1 MERKGEEEEEDS
13 RTGERENELFHLHT
27 IFNHLQDDR

>member
-1 MERKGEEEEEDS
+1 MERKGEEEEDS

-27 IFNHLQDDR
+27 SFNRLQDDR